1 MYDRWF
7 RYLWLMTPTSYYLK
21 QQVFFDDIVWQ
32 SRRIITIFFQE
43 LTVRAVY
50 TLIFLVIA
58 YV

>member
-1 MYDRWF
+1 
-7 RYLWLMTPTSYYLK
+7 MTPTSYYLK

-43 LTVRAVY
+43 LTVRALY
-50 TLIFLVIA
+50 ALIFLVIA